1 MVFQINI
8 TRIRPMLYA
17 RKTFSNIFFQG
28 EKQLFCL
35 GRALLNKSKILLID
49 EATSSVDLDT
59 EKKIHEIIKTNLSD
73 ATLIGNVCQFS
84 SIQ

>member
-1 MVFQINI
+1 MAI
-8 TRIRPMLYA
+8 YEG
-17 RKTFSNIFFQG
+17 KSIFKALFQG

-73 ATLIGNVCQFS
+73 ATLIGIVC
-84 SIQ
+84 